1 MPPPP
6 VGQREEEFR
15 NWVSIDND
23 VLTVKE
29 RTEEEFTEELVSM
42 IQNNDRLVVEVSDD
56 DDNDEPEEEAPLAAE
71 MRECLR
77 QLVLGLDR
85 TGFQKMDMFSAV
97 KREVEDHLRTT
108 FPPRQTSLSSFFCSN
123 K

>member
-1 MPPPP
+1 MSK
-6 VGQREEEFR
+6 EEFR
-15 NWVSIDND
+15 NWVSIDDD

-29 RTEEEFTEELVSM
+29 RTKEEFTEELVSM
-42 IQNNDRLVVEVSDD
+42 IQNNDGLVVEVSDD
-56 DDNDEPEEEAPLAAE
+56 DDNDEPEEETPSAAE
-71 MRECLR
+71 IRECLR
-77 QLVLGLDR
+77 RLVLELDR
-85 TGFQKMDMFSAV
+85 TGFQKMDMFSTV